1 MSVWWAWVAVA
12 GSVAAALAALV
23 VVRRWA
29 PPGGHFTD
37 TARAAGVFTVLG
49 TVVAVLLAFVIFLAL
64 ETFST
69 AKETA
74 GQEAVATTQLY
85 RTAALLPDPGGSVLR
100 GELVC
105 YARAVVEDEWRTMS
119 DGRESPTVHEWLDRM
134 ASSISSISPENEREA
149 TAYGEWFDQDAE
161 RREGRR
167 GRLAQAEPFV
177 PALVWAV
184 LVIGVLLVIV
194 HAVLFADAAERVL
207 VQAVMVGGITAVL
220 ASGLLVVS
228 YLDSPYGER
237 TGAVEPTEMR
247 FTLELIEETRTP
259 DFASLRVPCDDRGT
273 PDGAEA
279 LASD

>member
-1 MSVWWAWVAVA
+1 
-12 GSVAAALAALV
+12 VAAALAALV

>member
-1 MSVWWAWVAVA
+1 
-12 GSVAAALAALV
+12 
-23 VVRRWA
+23 VRRWA
-29 PPGGHFTD
+29 PPGGHFAD

-134 ASSISSISPENEREA
+134 GSTISSISPENEREA

-177 PALVWAV
+177 PALVWVV
-184 LVIGVLLVIV
+184 LVIGVLLVVV
-194 HAVLFADAAERVL
+194 HAVLFADASERVL
-207 VQAVMVGGITAVL
+207 VQAVMIGGITAVL
-220 ASGLLVVS
+220 ASGLVVVS

-259 DFASLRVPCDDRGT
+259 SFESLRVPCDDRGT

>member
-259 DFASLRVPCDDRGT
+259 DFASLRVPCDDRGM